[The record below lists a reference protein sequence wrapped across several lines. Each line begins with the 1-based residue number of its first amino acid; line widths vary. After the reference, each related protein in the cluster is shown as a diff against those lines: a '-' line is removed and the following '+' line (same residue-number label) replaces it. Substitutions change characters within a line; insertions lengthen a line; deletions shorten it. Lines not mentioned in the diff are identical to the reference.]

1 MGDRKSV
8 VFRSSQAYGLPPFH
22 GRKGVDMT
30 SGDMVI
36 VSRDVDAVLIP
47 LGTPVMIP
55 ENAQVRITQELGGSY
70 TVAVN
75 GNLARV
81 EGKDADALGLAE
93 VKDEK
98 REAEQGIEQKVP
110 EGPVNMDE
118 LWAVLKT
125 CYDPEIPVN
134 IVDLGL
140 VYDVHVVDTDDGGN
154 HIEVV
159 MTLTAP
165 GCGMGPF
172 IVDDV
177 RAKVMSV
184 ANVSDVH
191 VELVFEPPWDRHMM
205 SDEARLALGMF

>member
-1 MGDRKSV
+1 V
-8 VFRSSQAYGLPPFH
+8 VFKDFN
-22 GRKGVDMT
+22 MT
-30 SGDMVI
+30 TGDMII
-36 VSRDVDAVLIP
+36 VTRDVNAVLIP

-55 ENAQVRITQELGGSY
+55 EGAQVRMTQELGGSY

-81 EGKDADALGLAE
+81 EGADADALGIT
-93 VKDEK
+93 
-98 REAEQGIEQKVP
+98 EAEMVEKP
-110 EGPVNMDE
+110 ESRPAAEGPVSEEE
-118 LWAVLKT
+118 LWNVLKT

-140 VYDVHVVDTDDGGN
+140 VYDCHVVDTDNGKN
-154 HIEVV
+154 HVDV
-159 MTLTAP
+159 LMTLTAP

-177 RAKVMSV
+177 RQKVLSV

-191 VELVFEPPWDRHMM
+191 VELVFDPPWDRSMM
-205 SDEARLALGMF
+205 SDEAKLQLGMF

>member
-1 MGDRKSV
+1 
-8 VFRSSQAYGLPPFH
+8 
-22 GRKGVDMT
+22 MT
-30 SGDMVI
+30 SGEMITVN
-36 VSRDVDAVLIP
+36 RDVEAVLIP

-55 ENAQVRITQELGGSY
+55 EGAQVRMTQELGGSF

-81 EGKDADALGLAE
+81 EGRDADALGLSEAE
-93 VKDEK
+93 PA
-98 REAEQGIEQKVP
+98 READIKP
-110 EGPVNMDE
+110 AEGPVSEEE
-118 LWAVLKT
+118 LWNVLKT

-140 VYDVHVVDTDDGGN
+140 VYDCHVVDTDEGKN
-154 HIEVV
+154 HVEVL

-177 RAKVMSV
+177 RQKVLSI
-184 ANVSDVH
+184 ANVSDVN
-191 VELVFEPPWDRHMM
+191 VELVFDPPWDRAMM
-205 SDEARLALGMF
+205 SDEAKLQLGMF

>member
-1 MGDRKSV
+1 
-8 VFRSSQAYGLPPFH
+8 
-22 GRKGVDMT
+22 MT

-55 ENAQVRITQELGGSY
+55 EGAQVRITQELGGSY
-70 TVAVN
+70 TVSVN

-81 EGKDADALGLAE
+81 EGKDADALGMAE
-93 VKDEK
+93 T
-98 REAEQGIEQKVP
+98 EALKQEIEQKP
-110 EGPVNMDE
+110 ATGPVNE
-118 LWAVLKT
+118 QEVWNVLKT

-140 VYDVHVVDTDDGGN
+140 VYDCHVVDTDEGGN
-154 HIEVV
+154 HVEVV

-177 RAKVMSV
+177 RAKVLSV

-191 VELVFEPPWDRHMM
+191 VELVFEPPWDRSMM
-205 SDEARLALGMF
+205 SDEAKLALGMF